1 MSRLPDPGGPVYC
14 EEFPVPPQAVDVNGH
29 VNNVVYVQWMQDM
42 AVHHSDAV
50 GGTRA
55 MSEAGGRWVVRAHR
69 VEYLAPAFEGDRI
82 RVATWVA
89 DFRRVRSLRRY
100 RFERAS
106 DGLLL
111 ARGETDW
118 VFVDAATGRPRT
130 VPDDLRRRFPLHAAA
145 GPEAGE

>member
-1 MSRLPDPGGPVYC
+1 MSRTPDPGDPVHR

-29 VNNVVYVQWMQDM
+29 VNNVVYVQWMQDV
-42 AVHHSDAV
+42 AVRHSDAV
-50 GGTRA
+50 GGMRA
-55 MSEAGGRWVVRAHR
+55 MREAGGRWVVRAHR
-69 VEYLAPAFEGDRI
+69 VEYLAPAFAGDRI

-106 DGLLL
+106 DGHLL

-118 VFVDAATGRPRT
+118 VFVDADTGRPRT
-130 VPDDLRRRFPLHAAA
+130 IPDSLRMLFPLC
-145 GPEAGE
+145 PEPAP